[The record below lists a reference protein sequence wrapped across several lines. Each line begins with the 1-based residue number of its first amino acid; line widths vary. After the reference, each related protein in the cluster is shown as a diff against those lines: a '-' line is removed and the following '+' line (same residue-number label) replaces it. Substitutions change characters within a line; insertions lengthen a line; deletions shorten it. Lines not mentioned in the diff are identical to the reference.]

1 MLQKIW
7 NTLLHGESR
16 TKRFLISVIGL
27 GLATVGCLVAA
38 IMTHSPLFW
47 VASVA
52 SGLITA
58 AVTRDTVLVVSKDN
72 TVKKV
77 PGKKAAGGRTG
88 GGSPSEQ
95 RKEKKEEKEAKNES
109 PDREGA
115 GRKEPD
121 RKESGRQKEDGKKP
135 DRKEAAEKE
144 PGRQK
149 AGEKKPDRQKTDR
162 KESDRQ
168 EAAEKEPDTQKAD
181 RKKAGKKGTDRKKTG
196 KQETKEE
203 ALAREEAD
211 EEELGEDALTNM
223 TESKLKN
230 LLVRYKVKQE
240 HVPVVIDLCVSERV
254 KQCPGFAWVAGGS
267 LKILLVE
274 SKPRLIE
281 RSCHALQVLEVE
293 RGIAVRASNEYTELR
308 KTELM
313 NLMFTPYLPRYHQK
327 TIGGRTVLLKNL
339 YVLDGDMKFSSG
351 SVNGLRRLLPL
362 RIELNDRR
370 IQEQE
375 AGPYSK
381 ELFLTS
387 FLWQDGILTLK
398 DYQKEVEQTLESM
411 AAADISYNEF
421 EKELSEMIRS
431 GLLPAEYRKFAYA
444 KREERKAGKDDGKDK
459 KKGRKERRA

>member
-16 TKRFLISVIGL
+16 TKRFLISVIGF

-38 IMTHSPLFW
+38 IVTHSPLFW
-47 VASVA
+47 IASVA

-58 AVTRDTVLVVSKDN
+58 AVTRDTVLVVSRDN

-88 GGSPSEQ
+88 NGGPPEQ
-95 RKEKKEEKEAKNES
+95 RKEKKEEKREKNEI
-109 PDREGA
+109 PDREEA
-115 GRKEPD
+115 GKKEADRKEPGRQEAEEKKSGRQKADERKPDRQKAD
-121 RKESGRQKEDGKKP
+121 RKESGRQ
-135 DRKEAAEKE
+135 EAEEKE
-144 PGRQK
+144 
-149 AGEKKPDRQKTDR
+149 PDRQKTDR
-162 KESDRQ
+162 KK
-168 EAAEKEPDTQKAD
+168 AE
-181 RKKAGKKGTDRKKTG
+181 KKGTDRKKTR
-196 KQETKEE
+196 KQETEE
-203 ALAREEAD
+203 ALEREEAD
-211 EEELGEDALTNM
+211 EEELGEDALANM
-223 TESKLKN
+223 TEVKLKN

-254 KQCPGFAWVAGGS
+254 KQCPGFAWVVGGS

-281 RSCHALQVLEVE
+281 RSCHGLQALEVE
-293 RGIAVRASNEYTELR
+293 RGVAVRAANEYTSLR

-313 NLMFTPYLPRYHQK
+313 NLMFTPYLPRYHKK

-339 YVLDGDMKFSSG
+339 YILDGDMKFSSG
-351 SVNGLRRLLPL
+351 SVNGLRKLLPL

-370 IQEQE
+370 IQGQE

-387 FLWQDGILTLK
+387 FLWQDGILSLK

-411 AAADISYNEF
+411 ASADISYNEF

-444 KREERKAGKDDGKDK
+444 KREERKAEKSGKDDGKGK
-459 KKGRKERRA
+459 KKGRKERRT

>member
-95 RKEKKEEKEAKNES
+95 RKEKKEEKEEKKES

-149 AGEKKPDRQKTDR
+149 AG
-162 KESDRQ
+162 
-168 EAAEKEPDTQKAD
+168 
-181 RKKAGKKGTDRKKTG
+181 
-196 KQETKEE
+196 
-203 ALAREEAD
+203 
-211 EEELGEDALTNM
+211 
-223 TESKLKN
+223 
-230 LLVRYKVKQE
+230 
-240 HVPVVIDLCVSERV
+240 
-254 KQCPGFAWVAGGS
+254 
-267 LKILLVE
+267 
-274 SKPRLIE
+274 
-281 RSCHALQVLEVE
+281 
-293 RGIAVRASNEYTELR
+293 
-308 KTELM
+308 
-313 NLMFTPYLPRYHQK
+313 
-327 TIGGRTVLLKNL
+327 
-339 YVLDGDMKFSSG
+339 
-351 SVNGLRRLLPL
+351 
-362 RIELNDRR
+362 
-370 IQEQE
+370 
-375 AGPYSK
+375 
-381 ELFLTS
+381 
-387 FLWQDGILTLK
+387 
-398 DYQKEVEQTLESM
+398 
-411 AAADISYNEF
+411 
-421 EKELSEMIRS
+421 
-431 GLLPAEYRKFAYA
+431 
-444 KREERKAGKDDGKDK
+444 
-459 KKGRKERRA
+459 